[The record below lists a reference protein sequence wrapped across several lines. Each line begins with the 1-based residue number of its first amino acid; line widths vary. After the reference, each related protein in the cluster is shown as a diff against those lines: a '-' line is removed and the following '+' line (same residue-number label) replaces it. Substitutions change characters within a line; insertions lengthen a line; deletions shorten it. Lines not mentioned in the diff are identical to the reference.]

1 MSQASGSVA
10 SRIVQQIGSKEF
22 RGYFMRFVLANWNLW
37 WAGDSARAF
46 SRAPNVSHPA
56 SSNYRTLVTTTN
68 PLSCYQHFWGP
79 VVNWGIPLAAIADLK
94 KDPEYISGNMTFG
107 TCFLPSSHVHL
118 FNLADIPASRFPIP
132 WFGDPLSPLCLLC
145 SLHALRPRGPAQ
157 KLPTVCVPR
166 HERRRAAD
174 ARVPMGSLELWRRV
188 FVLPKLI
195 ISFPKHSLGGKEE
208 AQEKKEAQEVP
219 LKIE

>member
-37 WAGDSARAF
+37 WAGDRQLG
-46 SRAPNVSHPA
+46 HPP
-56 SSNYRTLVTTTN
+56 R
-68 PLSCYQHFWGP
+68 CHRGP
-79 VVNWGIPLAAIADLK
+79 EEGPR
-94 KDPEYISGNMTFG
+94 
-107 TCFLPSSHVHL
+107 VHL
-118 FNLADIPASRFPIP
+118 RQHDLC
-132 WFGDPLSPLCLLC
+132 PLCLLC

-174 ARVPMGSLELWRRV
+174 ARVPMG
-188 FVLPKLI
+188 
-195 ISFPKHSLGGKEE
+195 
-208 AQEKKEAQEVP
+208 
-219 LKIE
+219 